1 LTKELGTLK
10 YCSVALFIALRL
22 GWHMIFELD
31 RYDWQYNRGDIWTSF
46 ALSVVLWPLMLIKP
60 LNLIDP
66 RKLFEGSFGIA
77 ARMRVRDELWIN
89 PPPCGSVICYRQ
101 EHGYYGETCGE
112 FLFCAADVEQA
123 LRRRLEES
131 PNLLKDDEGAIL
143 NWLLCRDEA
152 LTHPTGVPSAW
163 SRFQYIA
170 NVLVRAGSA
179 KVRCLKCGTDLSS
192 EQLVANDDYG
202 MLGWNLDRLACPNGH
217 DLLVVQKYHVYGE
230 TVNETIQHSN
240 RKPAM
245 DSLKPGLPHPENK
258 ASA

>member
-1 LTKELGTLK
+1 MMILFYI
-10 YCSVALFIALRL
+10 YCGGALLVALRL

-31 RYDWQYNRGDIWTSF
+31 RYDWHYNRGDIWTSF

-143 NWLLCRDEA
+143 NWLLCRDES
-152 LTHPTGVPSAW
+152 LTHPTDVPSAW

-170 NVLVRAGSA
+170 NKLVRAGGA
-179 KVRCLKCGTDLSS
+179 KARCLKCGIDLSS
-192 EQLVANDDYG
+192 GQLVANDDYG

-217 DLLVVQKYHVYGE
+217 NLLVVQNYHVYGE
-230 TVNETIQHSN
+230 TVNEPIQHSN
-240 RKPAM
+240 RKPAT
-245 DSLKPGLPHPENK
+245 DSLKPGLPHPDNK